1 MQRTARKQTV
11 RRRPPAVLSYARVEA
26 ALAKVFDVEDAQQGA
41 FRGRLKHFRKLGI
54 PAETPG
60 KGARLRY
67 TPSDLFQLL
76 VALELSEFDIDPT
89 LIVDIVRRHWK
100 TKDGFHETIRLAQQ
114 FPNED
119 PNDPSGDWLVIMRP
133 HFMSAS
139 LGQRRIMQSAAG
151 ISVRSAPNP
160 VDIKPVLAR
169 NAADIV
175 IPTRKR
181 ERERLCVFNLSAR
194 IRAVEQALRDLAAE

>member
-11 RRRPPAVLSYARVEA
+11 RRPSPTVLSYARVEA
-26 ALAKVFDVEDAQQGA
+26 ALAKVFDVEDAQHGA

-60 KGARLRY
+60 KGSRLQY

-89 LIVDIVRRHWK
+89 LIVQIVQRHWK
-100 TKDGFHETIRLAQQ
+100 LREGFFETIRLAQQ
-114 FPNED
+114 LPSEG
-119 PNDPSGDWLVIMRP
+119 PSGDWLVVMRP
-133 HFMSAS
+133 WFMSAS
-139 LGQRRIMQSAAG
+139 LGQRRIMQSATG

-160 VDIKPVLAR
+160 VEIQFVLAR
-169 NAADIV
+169 NASNIL
-175 IPTRKR
+175 IPKPG
-181 ERERLCVFNLSAR
+181 ERLCVFNLSAR
-194 IRAVEQALRDLAAE
+194 IRAVEQALAVK